1 MQHAKKIIL
10 RILLGIGGFL
20 GLIGILDFSLPYIA
34 NSEGIKNNVQT
45 LSQELVGGRLDY
57 ERIEPRLLPLPH
69 ARIIQGRIAIPEQRF
84 EVDASVSIWPKLFP
98 LLFGDFKIDRIVV
111 RSPDVRLTLPNSS
124 DSAKPASLA
133 LTPESFKQQA
143 NVILAAVS
151 GVLAEGSIVV
161 KDGRLVLICKGIPGL
176 RLDDVDLS
184 LSEQNRLLQL
194 EIDGRSNLANRFN
207 IRSSLRSDSFDG
219 EGRIDISGLRGAG
232 LGALLFPENPGTFP
246 EFQSDLHLTFITQN
260 LTMIQ
265 IAMNSVIPA
274 LILEQDSRKG
284 EISRISM
291 DATCDIS
298 PQRMEA
304 TLANL
309 EIEKPRLKLSGV
321 LVRAAGKEDNHP
333 TIRAIVQGAQADI
346 TSIRQT
352 ALSLIGR
359 TPDYLNIVRG
369 GNLSEWVLTSEGASL
384 ADLMDAD
391 HLQVRSRV
399 DGGRIFVP
407 GVELDLTEVSGL
419 VRFSNG
425 TLKAEQASAT
435 YGATTARNGRFMLG
449 LLKDPMPIALDVDLN
464 ADLAQVPPI
473 LNRVI
478 KAPPVLAEIGRI
490 QSLKGRADA
499 RFSLT
504 GDLGDM
510 EVKVAAGNIS
520 LSADYDRLPYP
531 VTLTGDGF
539 TYDAAGITFKNIGI
553 RLKNSTLERLSGRL
567 ALGREPRLQVD
578 RAAARITCRELY
590 PWLRDR
596 IPAERLISLDVMNGQ
611 ATIEQ
616 LKLKGLLSSP
626 REWDFDA
633 TGTVRKIAV
642 KIEGMPGP
650 IALSSGRFRMDPKRI
665 NLHGTG
671 FQMLDTALD
680 GNAVMTAYLGGQP
693 VFELT
698 ALQGD
703 LGDDTIQWLNRR
715 FRIPEQ
721 FYTQGPVT
729 IHSASGRWNRGRGL
743 RVRGD
748 LAWPE
753 NLHVSVALNAGATQY
768 DLESLKIAD
777 EGSEAVIGA
786 AYNRPAHQ
794 WDIHY
799 AGRLNQAG
807 LAALLP
813 NNHLIKGQ
821 IQGAFTSTVYLE
833 APGQSVFHGHLSINS
848 LTIPLPSTEP
858 VKIHTISLAGHD
870 DTVAIDTLDLTWLA
884 QRLGITGEVV
894 FKGNRP
900 LIDLKF
906 SSGSID
912 ANVLEAAF
920 TDDSR
925 QASSLP
931 SSPVLPYKSTWFQRP
946 TGRVVFDIGKL
957 TYGNFL
963 ISSMAAALFLDEDRT
978 EVEISNAYL
987 CGISVQGRVEKTP
1000 QGWRLA
1006 LRPRAEQQAL
1016 EDAGGCLTSG
1026 RSTERMSGTFDVSG
1040 ELKARGKDGEELL
1053 QQMQGA
1059 IQVDIEDGRIFNIGN
1074 AGFFTNLLSFLSINN
1089 LFSGSVPNFRKHD
1102 FPYKSLSAQAELAD
1116 GVIRLKD
1123 AYLYA
1128 NSLNMVAEG
1137 TIDVGS
1143 NTLDLTVLVSPLT
1156 TVDTIVRHVPIL
1168 GKILQGTLVAV
1179 PVTVR
1184 GEITDPTIL
1193 PLSPKA
1199 VGSRVLGILE
1209 RILKAPFQLI
1219 EASVKPKPEAEG
1231 DKNKAG
1237 EKQNE

>member
-1 MQHAKKIIL
+1 MRRAKKIIL
-10 RILLGIGGFL
+10 RILLGIGVFL

-34 NSEGIKNNVQT
+34 NTERIKNKAQT
-45 LSQELVGGRLDY
+45 LAQELVDGRLDY

-84 EVDASVSIWPKLFP
+84 EVDASVSIRPKLFP

-111 RSPDVRLTLPNSS
+111 QSPDVRLALPNSS
-124 DSAKPASLA
+124 DSVKPAGLVFA
-133 LTPESFKQQA
+133 PESFKQQA
-143 NVILAAVS
+143 GVILAAVS
-151 GVLAEGSIVV
+151 EVLAAGSIVV
-161 KDGRLVLICKGIPGL
+161 KDGRLVLIRKGIPGL

-184 LSEQNRLLQL
+184 LTEHNRRFRL

-207 IRSSLRSDSFDG
+207 IRSGLRSDSFDG
-219 EGRIDISGLRGAG
+219 DGRIDITGLHGAG
-232 LGALLFPENPGTFP
+232 LGALLFPENLGTLP
-246 EFQSDLHLTFITQN
+246 DFQSDLHLTFATQN

-291 DATCDIS
+291 EATCDIS

-309 EIEKPRLKLSGV
+309 EIEKPRLKLSGA
-321 LVRAAGKEDNHP
+321 LVREAGKGDSHP

-359 TPDYLNIVRG
+359 TPIYLNIVRG

-419 VRFSNG
+419 VRFANG

-435 YGATTARNGRFMLG
+435 YGATTASNGGFMLG
-449 LLKDPMPIALDVDLN
+449 LLKDPMPIALDMELN

-478 KAPPVLAEIGRI
+478 KASPVLAEIGRI

-499 RFSLT
+499 RFSLA
-504 GDLGDM
+504 GDLDDM
-510 EVKVAAGNIS
+510 EVKVAAGNVS

-539 TYDAAGITFKNIGI
+539 TYDAGGITFKNIGV
-553 RLKNSTLERLSGRL
+553 RLENSTLERLSGRL

-578 RAAARITCRELY
+578 RAVARITCRELY

-596 IPAERLISLDVMNGQ
+596 IPAEGLTSLDVMNGQ
-611 ATIEQ
+611 VTIEQ
-616 LKLKGLLSSP
+616 LKLIGLLSSP

-633 TGTVRKIAV
+633 TGTVRQMAV

-650 IALSSGRFRMDPKRI
+650 IALSSGRFRVDPKRI
-665 NLHGTG
+665 DLNGTG

-680 GNAVMTAYLGGQP
+680 GKAVMTAYLGGQP

-698 ALQGD
+698 ALRGD

-729 IHSASGRWNRGRGL
+729 VHSASGRWNRGHGL

-753 NLHVSVALNAGATQY
+753 NLHVSAALNAGATQY
-768 DLESLKIAD
+768 DIESLKIAD
-777 EGSEAVIGA
+777 EGSVAVIAA

-807 LAALLP
+807 IAALLP
-813 NNHLIKGQ
+813 NNPLIKGQ
-821 IQGAFTSTVYLE
+821 IQGVFTSTVYLE
-833 APGQSVFHGHLSINS
+833 APGQSIFHGSLSIDS

-858 VKIHTISLAGHD
+858 LKIHTLSLAGHD

-906 SSGSID
+906 SSDSID

-920 TDDSR
+920 TDDNR

-931 SSPVLPYKSTWFQRP
+931 SLPYQSSWFQRP

-963 ISSMAAALFLDEDRT
+963 ISPMAAALSLDEDRT
-978 EVEISNAYL
+978 EVDISNAYL

-1016 EDAGGCLTSG
+1016 EAAGGCLSSG
-1026 RSTERMSGTFDVSG
+1026 QSTERMSGTFDVSG

-1053 QQMQGA
+1053 QQVQGS
-1059 IQVDIEDGRIFNIGN
+1059 IQVDIEDGRLFNIGN

-1116 GVIRLKD
+1116 SVIRLKD

-1143 NTLDLTVLVSPLT
+1143 NMLDLTVLVSPLT
-1156 TVDTIVRHVPIL
+1156 TVDSIVRHVPIL

-1184 GEITDPTIL
+1184 GEIADPTIL

-1209 RILKAPFQLI
+1209 RILKAPFQLV
-1219 EASVKPKPEAEG
+1219 EASVKPRPGAEG